1 MNWLPIILF
10 GTFAV
15 LLVLRVPISFSLG
28 IASMFCLAY
37 LKVPLSVMAQRVF
50 TSLDSF
56 PTMAIPLFILAGNI
70 MTAGG
75 ISKRLIGVASAFL
88 EHKRGG
94 LALACVLACAFFA
107 ALSGSGPATVVA
119 IGSMLYPEMV
129 AKGYP
134 KESMAGLVTVAG
146 GLGPIIPPSI
156 IMVIYG
162 TQTDTSIGQ
171 LFAAGGVCG
180 IVLLVSLLTM
190 TYYQARKHSWPFSV
204 DKTNTAQK
212 FQAIGRGGL
221 ALLMPVI
228 ILGGIYGGVMTPT
241 ESAGVAVVY
250 ALFVSYFIYRDLNM
264 RAIMK
269 LFRDSAVASSVI
281 LFIMATSSVFSW
293 LFAYGGITKTL
304 VSGLTEMNLGYYG
317 ILLFITITLIVFG
330 FFLEGV
336 ATVLLL
342 MPIMFPLANSV
353 GISPIHLGMIVTI
366 TNVVGC
372 MTPPVAVNIF
382 ACSTYTK
389 LSVERIAKGEMP
401 YLLTM
406 VTVLVLVVVF
416 FPITGM

>member
-10 GTFAV
+10 GSFAL
-15 LLVLRVPISFSLG
+15 LLVLRVPISFALG
-28 IASMFCLAY
+28 IASMCCLAY
-37 LKVPLSVMAQRVF
+37 LKVPLSVMSQRVF

-75 ISKRLIGVASAFL
+75 ISRRLIGVASAFL
-88 EHKRGG
+88 EHRRGG

-134 KESMAGLVTVAG
+134 KESMAGLITVSG

-162 TQTDTSIGQ
+162 TQTDTSIGK
-171 LFAAGGVCG
+171 LFAGGGVCG
-180 IVLLVSLLTM
+180 LILLLSLLAM
-190 TYYQARKHSWPFSV
+190 TYFQARRHHWPFAASRTGGRERLRV
-204 DKTNTAQK
+204 V
-212 FQAIGRGGL
+212 GRGVL
-221 ALLMPVI
+221 ALFMPVI

-250 ALFVSYFIYRDLNM
+250 ALFVSMVIYRDLSV
-264 RAIMK
+264 RAALR

-304 VSGLTEMNLGYYG
+304 VSGLTEMDLGYYG
-317 ILLFITITLIVFG
+317 VLAFISITLIVFG

-342 MPIMFPLANSV
+342 MPVMLPLAQSV
-353 GISPIHLGMIVTI
+353 NISPIHLGMIVTI

-382 ACSTYTK
+382 ACSTFTK
-389 LSVERIAKGEMP
+389 LSVERVSRGEIP

-406 VTVLVLVVVF
+406 VAVLVLVIVL
-416 FPITGM
+416 FPLTGW

>member
-10 GTFAV
+10 GSFAV

-37 LKVPLSVMAQRVF
+37 LKVPLSVMGQRVF

-75 ISKRLIGVASAFL
+75 ISKRLIGVAAVFL
-88 EHKRGG
+88 EHRRGG

-134 KESMAGLVTVAG
+134 KESMAGLVTVSG

-162 TQTDTSIGQ
+162 TQTDTSIGK

-180 IVLLVSLLTM
+180 VLLLLCLLGM
-190 TYYQARKHSWPFSV
+190 TYFQAHKHNWPFAAVKATWREKSNAV
-204 DKTNTAQK
+204 
-212 FQAIGRGGL
+212 GRGIL

-228 ILGGIYGGVMTPT
+228 ILGGIYGGIMTPT

-250 ALFVSYFIYRDLNM
+250 ALFVSMVIYRDLSIVNCL
-264 RAIMK
+264 K

-304 VSGLTEMNLGYYG
+304 VSGLTEMKLGYFG
-317 ILLFITITLIVFG
+317 ILIFITLTLIVFG

-342 MPIMFPLANSV
+342 MPIMVPLAKSID
-353 GISPIHLGMIVTI
+353 ISLVHLGMIVTI

-382 ACSTYTK
+382 ACSTFTK
-389 LSVERIAKGEMP
+389 LSVERISRGEIP

-416 FPITGM
+416 FPLTGM

>member
-10 GTFAV
+10 GSFAL

-75 ISKRLIGVASAFL
+75 ISKRLIAVASAFL
-88 EHKRGG
+88 EHRKGG
-94 LALACVLACAFFA
+94 LALACVMACAFFA

-134 KESMAGLVTVAG
+134 KESMAGLVTVSG

-162 TQTDTSIGQ
+162 TQTDTSIGK
-171 LFAAGGVCG
+171 LFAGGGVCG
-180 IVLLVSLLTM
+180 IILLVALLGM
-190 TYYQARKHSWPFSV
+190 TYYQACKHNWPYSASRTTSSG
-204 DKTNTAQK
+204 KLR
-212 FQAIGRGGL
+212 AIFRGGL

-250 ALFVSYFIYRDLNM
+250 ALLVSLIVYRDLSFGDV
-264 RAIMK
+264 MK

-304 VSGLTEMNLGYYG
+304 VSGLTEMDLGYYG
-317 ILLFITITLIVFG
+317 VLAFITITLIIFG

-342 MPIMFPLANSV
+342 MPIMLPLARSV
-353 GISPIHLGMIVTI
+353 DVSAVHLGMIVTV

-382 ACSTYTK
+382 ACSTFTK
-389 LSVERIAKGEMP
+389 LSVEKIARGEMP
-401 YLLTM
+401 FLLTM
-406 VTVLVLVVVF
+406 VTVLVLIVLF
-416 FPITGM
+416 FPWTGM

>member
-10 GTFAV
+10 GSFAL

-28 IASMFCLAY
+28 IASMLCLMHI
-37 LKVPLSVMAQRVF
+37 KVPLSVMSQRVF
-50 TSLDSF
+50 ASLDSF

-88 EHKRGG
+88 EHRPGG
-94 LALACVLACAFFA
+94 LALACVMACAFFA

-134 KESMAGLVTVAG
+134 KESMAGLITVSG

-162 TQTDTSIGQ
+162 TQTDTSIGK
-171 LFAAGGVCG
+171 LFASGGVCG
-180 IVLLVSLLTM
+180 VVLLLALLGM
-190 TYYQARKHSWPFSV
+190 TYYQARKHSWPFSAT
-204 DKTNTAQK
+204 KTTGQERLH
-212 FQAIGRGGL
+212 AIGRGGL

-250 ALFVSYFIYRDLNM
+250 ALFVSMVVYRDLNLKDCL
-264 RAIMK
+264 K

-304 VSGLTEMNLGYYG
+304 VSGLTEMDLGYVG
-317 ILLFITITLIVFG
+317 VLAFITITLIIFG

-342 MPIMFPLANSV
+342 MPIMLPLAKSV
-353 GISPIHLGMIVTI
+353 DISAIHLGMIVTI

-389 LSVERIAKGEMP
+389 LSVEQISKGEIP

-406 VTVLVLVVVF
+406 VTVLLLVVLF
-416 FPITGM
+416 FPWTGM